1 MKIGVIGAGSTYTP
15 ELVEGLLR
23 RQEAIG
29 LDELT
34 LMDIDDEKLAVV
46 GGLARRMV
54 ERAGAPFVVR
64 LTTERLDAI
73 RDAAFVL
80 TQMRVG
86 RLAARRKDELIP
98 RQQGFIGQETT
109 GPGGFA
115 KALRTIPVIL
125 QIAREMEEY
134 APGAIM
140 INFTNPAGLMT
151 EAVLTHS
158 GVNAVGLCNGPLG
171 TRKAIVAALGAR
183 DHDVSMR
190 YFGLNHLSFASDIAL
205 QGHDVTDRVIE
216 ALARDADATDA
227 AVLRAL
233 RMVPSN
239 YLQYYYRT
247 AEKLEE
253 QRREERSRA
262 EQVMEIEAR
271 LLALYRDPDLTEK
284 PAILEQRGGAWYS
297 TVATALIDSIAN
309 NTGDVHIVNTRNRGA
324 IADLPPECAVEVAA
338 VIDGRGATPLTQ
350 GRLPLRVRGL
360 VQHVKAYEQLTVQAA
375 VTGDR
380 EAAVWALVNHP
391 LVGSHA
397 AAVALVDC
405 LVDAHRDYLPAF
417 V

>member
-54 ERAGAPFVVR
+54 ERAAAPFTVR

-140 INFTNPAGLMT
+140 INFTNPAGLVT

-158 GVNAVGLCNGPLG
+158 GVNAIGLCNGPLG

-183 DHDVSMR
+183 DRDVSMR
-190 YFGLNHLSFASDIAL
+190 YFGLNHLSFAADIAL
-205 QGHDVTDRVIE
+205 QGRDVTDRVIE

-262 EQVMEIEAR
+262 EQVMEIEEQ

-284 PAILEQRGGAWYS
+284 PAILEKRGG
-297 TVATALIDSIAN
+297 
-309 NTGDVHIVNTRNRGA
+309 
-324 IADLPPECAVEVAA
+324 
-338 VIDGRGATPLTQ
+338 
-350 GRLPLRVRGL
+350 GL
-360 VQHVKAYEQLTVQAA
+360 VQHGRDGPHGL
-375 VTGDR
+375 DR
-380 EAAVWALVNHP
+380 QQHGRRPHCQHTQSRRHRRPTARVRRRGGRRHRRAR
-391 LVGSHA
+391 GHA
-397 AAVALVDC
+397 AHAGTIALTCARPRAAGEGVRATDRPGG
-405 LVDAHRDYLPAF
+405 RDRRP
-417 V
+417 